1 MFFFFNLLF
10 IGFQL
15 LSNAVLVAAVQQS
28 ESAICTHISAFF
40 FLDFLPIEA
49 TPGH

>member
-1 MFFFFNLLF
+1 MFFFNLLF

-28 ESAICTHISAFF
+28 ESAICTHISAGFF
-40 FLDFLPIEA
+40 WISFPSRPPQGTE
-49 TPGH
+49 